1 MTGHRELVGHRP
13 ALKALPGGDGLP
25 ALGEPFLPLGPVGLR
40 AWELLAAAPWVRE
53 TDGILA
59 SMFCQ
64 GLQEREALR
73 ALIAA
78 SPTVKGSR
86 NNPRPNPATAQLR
99 ALEKQL
105 GEWAIVTPR
114 PETANRTRHR
124 HGKGPDQIGRITRP
138 PRGKRT
144 RQWIDTPGRSHD

>member
-105 GEWAIVTPR
+105 GEWARLLLLDPR
-114 PETANRTRHR
+114 QRTELGIATAKARTKLDELRDR
-124 HGKGPDQIGRITRP
+124 REARGPANG
-138 PRGKRT
+138 
-144 RQWIDTPGRSHD
+144 